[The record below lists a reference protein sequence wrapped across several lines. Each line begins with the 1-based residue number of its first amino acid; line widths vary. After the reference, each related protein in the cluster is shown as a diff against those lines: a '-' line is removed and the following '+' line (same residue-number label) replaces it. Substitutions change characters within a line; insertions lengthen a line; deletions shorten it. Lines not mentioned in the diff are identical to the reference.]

1 MADPRAAPG
10 DGAHVARPR
19 LPAARGQFVVGGRH
33 GGDFPRGVVQTPPIL
48 ARHGGVFSNNSDR
61 GDPAAREG
69 VVWDTRDETKQRS
82 PSATISL
89 VRHPLARMAAWDDSS
104 RHRDEPPCGGTIN
117 CRGDVPSGSSRRR
130 AIISSS
136 SGYMASQKVTKIRSN
151 RRIDMSRV
159 RPDPGGASATAARSA
174 TSSASG
180 SASARSR
187 SGSTTSPRPRPPS
200 RTLAPPSRFAAVGG
214 SSPLARSR
222 RRSTVAVSRLC
233 PSSPSAFSVGRR
245 RRSSLSV
252 VAVGLIA
259 SAVAVGAVAA
269 RGCPLVTRARAT
281 LRGALAR
288 RRHRRRRAVRSFVR
302 SFARPFFSRAAT
314 SRASRAYRR
323 RSSASRREI

>member
-1 MADPRAAPG
+1 M
-10 DGAHVARPR
+10 
-19 LPAARGQFVVGGRH
+19 
-33 GGDFPRGVVQTPPIL
+33 
-48 ARHGGVFSNNSDR
+48 
-61 GDPAAREG
+61 
-69 VVWDTRDETKQRS
+69 WDTRDETKQRS

-245 RRSSLSV
+245 RRSSLVSV
-252 VAVGLIA
+252 
-259 SAVAVGAVAA
+259 
-269 RGCPLVTRARAT
+269 
-281 LRGALAR
+281 
-288 RRHRRRRAVRSFVR
+288 RRRRRFDRVRRRRRRRRRPWLPPCHARARDSARGARPPPPPPPPRGSFVRSFVR
-302 SFARPFFSRAAT
+302 SSVLLARGDQPRKPCIPASFFCLKARDLGMT
-314 SRASRAYRR
+314 RPVPGTKVRK
-323 RSSASRREI
+323 